1 LFQVVALGLAGPVVR
16 SMAAI
21 LDLEDEE
28 RLGSSLAE
36 LSRLYP
42 RYRGYLAEV
51 GDTIVRARFARK
63 LQPAILVL
71 FSLEDN
77 SFKILH

>member
-1 LFQVVALGLAGPVVR
+1 VFQVVALGLAGPVVR

-28 RLGSSLAE
+28 RLGGSLAE

-51 GDTIVRARFARK
+51 GDTIVRARFSRK
-63 LQPAILVL
+63 LPAILVL